1 MARPALEDAL
11 RGTRVPINQERLRK
25 LMDFG
30 LTEYQARVYLT
41 LLDLGSATASQVP
54 ALSRVPR
61 TRIYA
66 TMQQLHEK
74 GLVEIV
80 PETPLKYKAVPFAT
94 FLLARSKDYRERAV
108 AVEANLESLS
118 REFAILARDE
128 PEVRGR
134 FEAVYGRRN
143 VRERLIKM
151 YTSAEQEVYGL
162 GTEQSPGRIMKAFG
176 QYIID
181 KSKAGVKLRY
191 AYRVTDGNL
200 RDVEVLRRYA
210 AVRHV
215 EFTMPVYMH
224 VVDRREFLMSH
235 PIPDDDAFYRGED
248 IAIWTNDP
256 AISEAIGEMSRKIWE
271 TGVDIGA
278 ATEKRER
285 A

>member
-1 MARPALEDAL
+1 M
-11 RGTRVPINQERLRK
+11 RK

-41 LLDLGSATASQVP
+41 LLDLGMATASQVP

-80 PETPLKYKAVPFAT
+80 PETPLKYKAVPFAN
-94 FLLARSKDYRERAV
+94 FLLARAKDLRERAGQL
-108 AVEANLESLS
+108 EANLESLAK
-118 REFAILARDE
+118 EFAILAREE

-151 YTSAEQEVYGL
+151 YTAAEREVYGL
-162 GTEQSPGRIMKAFG
+162 GTERSPGRIMKAFG
-176 QYIID
+176 SYVID

-191 AYRVTDGNL
+191 AYRVTDENL

-210 AVRHV
+210 DVRHV

-256 AISEAIGEMSRKIWE
+256 AISDAIGEMSRKIWE
-271 TGVDIGA
+271 TGVDVGA
-278 ATEKRER
+278 VLAKRNR

>member
-1 MARPALEDAL
+1 ME
-11 RGTRVPINQERLRK
+11 
-25 LMDFG
+25 FG

-41 LLDLGSATASQVP
+41 LLDLGFATASQVP

-80 PETPLKYKAVPFAT
+80 PESPLKYKAVPFDN
-94 FLLARSKDYRERAV
+94 FLLARAKDYRERAEQL
-108 AVEANLESLS
+108 EANLESLAK
-118 REFAILARDE
+118 EFAILAREE

-151 YTSAEQEVYGL
+151 YASAEREVYGL
-162 GTEQSPGRIMKAFG
+162 GTERSPGRIMKAFG
-176 QYIID
+176 SYIID
-181 KSKAGVKLRY
+181 KAKAGVKLRY
-191 AYRVTDGNL
+191 AYRVTDENL
-200 RDVEVLRRYA
+200 RDVETLLKYA
-210 AVRHV
+210 DVRHV
-215 EFTMPVYMH
+215 EFNMPVYMH

-256 AISEAIGEMSRKIWE
+256 AISDAIGEMSRKIWE
-271 TGVDIGA
+271 TGVEANAPIG
-278 ATEKRER
+278 KRLR